1 MPRILVQSLDVP
13 DSTIDVNGHV
23 NNLAYLQ
30 WMQESAIAHSTAQGW
45 PLERYLDAGAGWVVR
60 SHYIEY
66 LRPAFAGQR
75 LSLLTWVAGF
85 RKHSSPR
92 KFLFWRPGDQ
102 QVIARAE
109 TLWVFVDAA
118 TGRPC
123 TIPPELATAFEIV
136 PPEEDVLI
144 ALPPA
149 DRSSAGP
156 LNQTVS

>member
-1 MPRILVQSLDVP
+1 MQSLDVP
-13 DSTIDVNGHV
+13 ESALDVNGHV
-23 NNLAYLQ
+23 NNLAYLR

-45 PLERYLDAGAGWVVR
+45 PLERYREARAGWVVR

-66 LRPAFAGQR
+66 LRPAFVGER
-75 LSLLTWVAGF
+75 LALLTWVAGL

-102 QVIARAE
+102 QLIARAE
-109 TLWVFVDAA
+109 TLWVFVDSE

-123 TIPPELATAFEIV
+123 TIPADLATAFEVV
-136 PPEEDVLI
+136 PGDENVLL

-149 DRSSAGP
+149 DRPAAGP
-156 LNQTVS
+156 KTVS